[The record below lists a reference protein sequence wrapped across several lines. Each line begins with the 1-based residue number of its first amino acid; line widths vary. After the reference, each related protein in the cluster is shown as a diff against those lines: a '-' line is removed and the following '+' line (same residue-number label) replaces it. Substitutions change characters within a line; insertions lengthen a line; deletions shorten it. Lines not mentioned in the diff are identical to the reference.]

1 MVIGRRGDEARGQ
14 DHRILG
20 VAVMDLFVQA
30 KQKHYFFVFEMPPG
44 GLRPSQHAPMACPLA
59 CRVQPWHALPKKEVI
74 FVVEIASYTLERGLR
89 QG

>member
-1 MVIGRRGDEARGQ
+1 MVIGRRGDKARGQ

-30 KQKHYFFVFEMPPG
+30 KQKHNIMFEMPPG
-44 GLRPSQHAPMACPLA
+44 GPLLARSHGLPTRAPRAAMACT
-59 CRVQPWHALPKKEVI
+59 PKKEVI